1 MSQELAT
8 SSGKVR
14 IDWDWDLNELQ
25 QGAREYGC
33 IFAIYITKSEDSPDS
48 SCDGSTYLFGRYWV
62 SEMPLSSSERFRK
75 VRVT

>member
-1 MSQELAT
+1 MDAFLPYISPSEIELLCT
-8 SSGKVR
+8 HSDCESVKR
-14 IDWDWDLNELQ
+14 
-25 QGAREYGC
+25 
-33 IFAIYITKSEDSPDS
+33 SEDSPDS